1 MPASKTISILSIALL
16 LVYPSMVSAD
26 KIKDYK
32 AISALLQDGIQ
43 SAMKEDIV
51 SSEVAFEKAYTMA
64 NAKGYNDLIAV
75 IIVSQSRLLALE
87 NDFDRV
93 LANLLKVENYF
104 KKDTMSS
111 LAGDYHEYI
120 ALCYSHQNKLPE
132 AITELQICEKIRQ
145 KFEPAKNWRTY
156 NGMARIYHKLKQH
169 DVAEEYNKKAEKLA
183 KIQNSKKVLLDLQNE
198 LTFNEKDGTIAIL
211 SKENKRTKVDLQKS
225 RYRNLILGLG
235 VLLSGLLSL
244 FLFIILR
251 QRSRLH
257 KEMSLRNALI
267 SKNLEEK
274 EYLIKEI
281 HHRVKNNLQVISS
294 LLSLQSRSVDD
305 KQAIDALNE
314 SQSRVISMSLIHQ
327 NLYKDGSSSH
337 LDVKNYLQNLT
348 QNLFNTY
355 NISSA
360 KIKLML
366 DVDEL
371 DLDVGDLVPLG
382 LIVNEL
388 ITNSLKYAFQGRE
401 KGIIGVSCKRNGEGL
416 YIKVWD
422 DGIGGTPIAS
432 KEGFGSRLVSTFAK
446 RLNAE
451 IRQSFDN
458 GTEIEL
464 TISAYK
470 KAI

>member
-1 MPASKTISILSIALL
+1 MSLFKTGTLLSIVLM
-16 LVYPSMVSAD
+16 LVWPSWTKAD

-32 AISALLQDGIQ
+32 TISSLLQEGIQ
-43 SAMKEDIV
+43 AVIKEDV
-51 SSEVAFEKAYTMA
+51 PSSHSAFEKAYTMA
-64 NAKGYNDLIAV
+64 KEKGYDDLIAV
-75 IIVSQSRLLALE
+75 ITVSQSRLFALE
-87 NDFDRV
+87 NDFDKV

-104 KKDTMSS
+104 TKDTMSS

-120 ALCYSHQNKLPE
+120 AQCYLQQNKLPE
-132 AITELQICEKIRQ
+132 ALIALHNSERIRQ
-145 KFEPAKNWRTY
+145 RIEPSKNWRTY

-169 DVAEEYNKKAEKLA
+169 DVAEEYSKKAEKLA
-183 KIQNSKKVLLDLQNE
+183 KIQNSKKVLLDLQTE
-198 LTFNEKDGTIAIL
+198 LTFDEKDGTIAIL

-225 RYRNLILGLG
+225 KYRTLFLG
-235 VLLSGLLSL
+235 VGALLLGLLSL
-244 FLFIILR
+244 FLYIILR
-251 QRSRLH
+251 QRSRLN
-257 KEMSLRNALI
+257 KEMYLRNELI

-355 NISSA
+355 NINSA
-360 KIKLML
+360 KIKLVL

-371 DLDVGDLVPLG
+371 DIDVGHLVPLG

-388 ITNSLKYAFQGRE
+388 ITNSLKYAFHNRAVGT
-401 KGIIGVSCKRNGEGL
+401 IGLSCKRNGEGL

-422 DGIGGTPIAS
+422 DGIGATPITNN
-432 KEGFGSRLVSTFAK
+432 EGFGSRLINTFAK

-451 IRQSFDN
+451 IKQSYDN
-458 GTEIEL
+458 GTQIEL
-464 TISAYK
+464 IVNDYK
-470 KAI
+470 KAV